1 MRNWI
6 RNAANA
12 ARARVRRKSFFHL
25 HLVSDSTG
33 ETLTTA
39 GRAAASQ
46 YGQWQ
51 ALEHLTSMVRSRD
64 KLDKA
69 LAGVEQSPGIVLY
82 TLVDPEL
89 AGHLR
94 ARCAQLGVTCIDVL
108 DPVLQAFESFL
119 GETSSGRMGAQH
131 ELDDSYFQR
140 LDAIKFAM
148 AHDDGNLPA
157 DLDEADIVL
166 VGISRT
172 SKTPTSI
179 HLAQRGLKVV
189 NIPIVPGVDLPPSLQ
204 DVKRALVVALVASA
218 ERIRQ
223 VRENRLLAFGQDIA
237 SDTYV
242 DRAAIAAELAWTRRL
257 CQTNDWPMI
266 DVTRRSVEE
275 TSAAIHALHRAAHP
289 TQHAPALP
297 VDGAPAS
304 DAKEEP
310 ETARPLDARPTRSH
324 PQAGD
329 HQP

>member
-12 ARARVRRKSFFHL
+12 ARARVTRKSFFHL

-46 YGQWQ
+46 YGKWQ
-51 ALEHLTSMVRSRD
+51 ALEHLTSMVRTPE
-64 KLDKA
+64 KLEKA
-69 LAGVEQSPGIVLY
+69 LAGIEQAPGVVLY

-89 AGHLR
+89 AARLR
-94 ARCAQLGVTCIDVL
+94 DRCEQLGVTCIDVL
-108 DPVLQAFESFL
+108 DPVLRGFETFL
-119 GETSSGRMGAQH
+119 GEASSGRMGAQH

-166 VGISRT
+166 IGISRT

-179 HLAQRGLKVV
+179 HLAQRGLRVV
-189 NIPIVPGVDLPPSLQ
+189 NIPLVPGVDLPPALET
-204 DVKRALVVALVASA
+204 VKRAMVVALVASA

-223 VRENRLLAFGQDIA
+223 VRENRLLAFDRDIA
-237 SDTYV
+237 SDPYV
-242 DRAAIAAELAWTRRL
+242 DRAAIASELAWTRRL
-257 CQTNDWPMI
+257 CQANDWPMI

-275 TSAAIHALHRAAHP
+275 TSAAIHTLHQAAHP
-289 TQHAPALP
+289 AVTTVSNPEQDPDA
-297 VDGAPAS
+297 AS
-304 DAKEEP
+304 
-310 ETARPLDARPTRSH
+310 PLDR
-324 PQAGD
+324 QAQQPHRLTGD
-329 HQP
+329 TQR

>member
-12 ARARVRRKSFFHL
+12 ARARVTRKSFFHL

-46 YGQWQ
+46 YGKWQ
-51 ALEHLTSMVRSRD
+51 PLEHLTSMVRSRE
-64 KLDKA
+64 KLEKA
-69 LAGVEQSPGIVLY
+69 LVGVEQSPGIVLY

-89 AGHLR
+89 AAQLR
-94 ARCAQLGVTCIDVL
+94 DRCEQLGVICIDVL
-108 DPVLQAFESFL
+108 NPVLRGFESFL
-119 GETSSGRMGAQH
+119 GETSSGRVGAQH
-131 ELDDSYFQR
+131 ELDDTYFQR

-157 DLDEADIVL
+157 DLDDADVIL

-189 NIPIVPGVDLPPSLQ
+189 NIPLVPGVDLPPALEN
-204 DVKRALVVALVASA
+204 VKRAMVVALVASA

-223 VRENRLLAFGQDIA
+223 VRENRLLAFDRDIA
-237 SDTYV
+237 SDPYV
-242 DRAAIAAELAWTRRL
+242 DRASIANELAWTRRL
-257 CQTNDWPMI
+257 CQANDWPMI

-275 TSAAIHALHRAAHP
+275 TSAAIHTLYQAAHP
-289 TQHAPALP
+289 
-297 VDGAPAS
+297 V
-304 DAKEEP
+304 EP
-310 ETARPLDARPTRSH
+310 GGEQAEPDTPTTLDEDPIGPHRHGPESH
-324 PQAGD
+324 
-329 HQP
+329 